1 MRSFQKFTLLT
12 VFFVYLVIFAGGL
25 VRVTGAGL
33 GCPDWPK
40 CFGRWIPPTSFEQL
54 PPDIDPAQFNITLAW
69 IEYTNRLVGMIVGLL
84 IAAAAVWAI
93 LKFRKYKRIVWGTVV
108 AALLVAFQ
116 GWYGS
121 VVVSSEL
128 DQTIVT
134 VHYFLA
140 VLIAGVLIFIYTQ
153 VYGIENKNIPAAQF
167 PPDIR
172 WWTMGLF
179 LLALL
184 QMLLG
189 SQIRAVVEQLAQ
201 NLPLLSDSERL
212 AQVGVINHLHLALGL
227 TLAAA
232 IWIFGLRI
240 RRNLDIIPNLIKIG
254 AAGSAILAAVQIILG
269 LVFIVFGLVPLAQLF
284 HLCIASVIMGLLI
297 MNLSSTFLMEVN

>member
-40 CFGRWIPPTSFEQL
+40 CFGRWIPPTSIDQL

-69 IEYTNRLVGMIVGLL
+69 IEYTNRLVGMIVGIL
-84 IAAAAVWAI
+84 IAAAAIWAI
-93 LKFRKYKRIVWGTVV
+93 LRFRKYKRIVRGTI
-108 AALLVAFQ
+108 AAAILVAFQ

-128 DQTIVT
+128 NQTIVT

-140 VLIAGVLIFIYTQ
+140 ILIAGIMIFVYAQ
-153 VYGIENKNIPAAQF
+153 VYALQNREQSHPQI

-172 WWTMGLF
+172 WWSLGLF
-179 LLALL
+179 LLASVQLF
-184 QMLLG
+184 LG
-189 SQIRAVVEQLAQ
+189 TQIRSTVEQLAQ
-201 NLPLLSDSERL
+201 NYPLLSGTERL
-212 AQVGVINHLHLALGL
+212 VQVGIVNHIHLALGL

-232 IWIFGLRI
+232 IWVFGLRI
-240 RRNLDIIPNLIKIG
+240 RKNLDIIPSLLKFG
-254 AAGSAILAAVQIILG
+254 AAGAAILAAIQIILG
-269 LVFIVFGLVPLAQLF
+269 LVFIVFGLVSLAQLF
-284 HLCIASVIMGLLI
+284 HLCIASIIMGLLI
-297 MNLSSTFLMEVN
+297 MILSSTFKMKEN

>member
-1 MRSFQKFTLLT
+1 MRSFQKFILLT

-40 CFGRWIPPTSFEQL
+40 CFGRWIPPTSIEQL

-69 IEYTNRLVGMIVGLL
+69 IEYTNRLVGMMVGIF
-84 IAAAAVWAI
+84 IASAAVWAI
-93 LKFRKYKRIVWGTVV
+93 LRFRKYKRIVWGTVI

-121 VVVSSEL
+121 VVVASEL

-140 VLIAGVLIFIYTQ
+140 VIIAGVLIFVYTQ
-153 VYGIENKNIPAAQF
+153 VYGLENKNAPSVKF

-172 WWTMGLF
+172 WWTMVLF
-179 LLALL
+179 LLAFL

-189 SQIRAVVEQLAQ
+189 SQIRAVVEQFAQ
-201 NLPLLSDSERL
+201 NLPLLSNSERL

-232 IWIFGLRI
+232 IWVFGLRL
-240 RRNLDIIPNLIKIG
+240 RKNLEIIPDLLKIG
-254 AAGSAILAAVQIILG
+254 AAWSAIFVAAQILLG